1 MENTSSN
8 WHLIV
13 IIILLTTLIVTFYGF
28 IIYKTIKNYNRQSL
42 ILQRNLEELKFKQEK
57 LLLET
62 EIEIQE
68 QTFKYISMEIHDNI
82 TQVLSL
88 AKLHLNCLEL
98 NKNPENLD
106 RLITSK
112 EFISKSLDDLSSL
125 SKSLDSDLIE
135 NHGLVAAIRYE
146 IERWKRFTDDKI
158 ELEIVGTLAFLNQKN
173 DVLIFRIIQE
183 AVNNIIKY
191 AQASTIKIIIE
202 KDEENIKVT
211 VLDNGLGF
219 DLEKVYE
226 NKVIGKMSGLKNMK
240 QRAEI
245 LNGTLHIYSKPGE
258 GSRVEAIIPII
269 SNFISN
275 DKNSSSR
282 RPQITA

>member
-1 MENTSSN
+1 MENSSAS

-82 TQVLSL
+82 TQLLSL

-98 NKNPENLD
+98 NNNPENLD
-106 RLITSK
+106 RLTTSK

-158 ELEIVGTLAFLNQKN
+158 ELEIVGALSFLNQKN

-191 AQASTIKIIIE
+191 AQASTIRIILE
-202 KDEENIKVT
+202 KDDENIRVT
-211 VLDNGLGF
+211 VLDDGIGF

-226 NKVIGKMSGLKNMK
+226 NKTIGKMSGLKNMR

-245 LNGTLHIYSKPGE
+245 LNGTLNIYSKPGE
-258 GSRVEAIIPII
+258 GSRVEAIVPTTSNII
-269 SNFISN
+269 TD
-275 DKNSSSR
+275 DKNSLGR